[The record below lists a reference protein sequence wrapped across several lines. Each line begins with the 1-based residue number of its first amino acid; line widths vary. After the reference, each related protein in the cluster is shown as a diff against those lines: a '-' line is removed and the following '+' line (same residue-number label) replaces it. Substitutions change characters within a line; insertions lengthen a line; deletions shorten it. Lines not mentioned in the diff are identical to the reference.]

1 MGQKTH
7 PIGFRLGTTRDWVS
21 HWFGVNPRDY
31 RVQVLEDHKIRDH
44 IKSELGD
51 SSGISHIQIQ
61 RNSEDLAINIH
72 TSRPGIVIGRGG
84 SNVDKLRNSIEKITS
99 KKANI
104 SITEIRQPDLNAKLV
119 AQNIAEQIE
128 RRVAIKR
135 AMRQVGNRCIQNG
148 AKGIKI
154 LISGRLGGADI
165 ARSDKMIEGRV
176 PLHTLRAEIDYAI
189 AEAKTTYGI
198 IGVKVWIYNGEVG
211 AIDKG
216 LSDRA
221 VQRIEESIS
230 QNKEILEI
238 TENNE
243 KQSDSKENKNS
254 QSAPIREILETP
266 NNILEEVDELETKKT
281 TAKKTTAKK
290 TTDKKTTPKKTTDKK
305 TTAKKTTAKKTTA
318 KKTTAKKTT
327 AKKTT
332 AKKTTAKKT
341 TAKKTA
347 NKDSKSES

>member
-31 RVQVLEDHKIRDH
+31 RVQVLEDHKIREH
-44 IKSELGD
+44 INNELGD

-238 TENNE
+238 TEIDE
-243 KQSDSKENKNS
+243 KQSASKENKKS
-254 QSAPIREILETP
+254 KAAPIREILETP
-266 NNILEEVDELETKKT
+266 KNDTAEDNESEPT
-281 TAKKTTAKK
+281 TA
-290 TTDKKTTPKKTTDKK
+290 KK

-341 TAKKTA
+341 TAKKTTA
-347 NKDSKSES
+347 KKTVNKKSESGNKDN

>member
-31 RVQVLEDHKIRDH
+31 RVQVLEDHNIRDH
-44 IKSELGD
+44 INSELGD

-221 VQRIEESIS
+221 VQRVEESIS

-238 TENNE
+238 TENDE
-243 KQSDSKENKNS
+243 KQSSANVNENTKA
-254 QSAPIREILETP
+254 APIREILETSGE
-266 NNILEEVDELETKKT
+266 NAIEDKETKTKKAPAEKAP
-281 TAKKTTAKK
+281 AKKA
-290 TTDKKTTPKKTTDKK
+290 P
-305 TTAKKTTAKKTTA
+305 AKKTTAKKTTA

-327 AKKTT
+327 
-332 AKKTTAKKT
+332 
-341 TAKKTA
+341 
-347 NKDSKSES
+347 SKASESES

>member
-7 PIGFRLGTTRDWVS
+7 PIGFRLGTTRDWTS
-21 HWFGVNPRDY
+21 HWFGVNPKDY
-31 RVQVLEDHKIRDH
+31 RIQVLEDHKIRDH
-44 IKSELGD
+44 IQSSLGS

-84 SNVDKLRNSIEKITS
+84 SNVDKLRNSIEEITS

-189 AEAKTTYGI
+189 AEAKTPYGI

-221 VQRIEESIS
+221 VQRLEESVS

-238 TENNE
+238 SNN
-243 KQSDSKENKNS
+243 QDSAKDVVENKSSNKA
-254 QSAPIREILETP
+254 APIREILEEDDSVQVPVEPKTKKTTAKKATAKKAT
-266 NNILEEVDELETKKT
+266 EKKATVKKT

-290 TTDKKTTPKKTTDKK
+290 TTS
-305 TTAKKTTAKKTTA
+305 
-318 KKTTAKKTT
+318 
-327 AKKTT
+327 
-332 AKKTTAKKT
+332 
-341 TAKKTA
+341 
-347 NKDSKSES
+347 NKSASESKDK

>member
-7 PIGFRLGTTRDWVS
+7 PIGFRLGTTRDWTS
-21 HWFGVNPRDY
+21 HWFGVNPKDY
-31 RVQVLEDHKIRDH
+31 RTQVLEDHNIREH
-44 IKSELGD
+44 IQSSLGA

-84 SNVDKLRNSIEKITS
+84 SNVDKLRNSIEEITS

-148 AKGIKI
+148 AQGIKI

-189 AEAKTTYGI
+189 AEARTTYGI

-221 VQRIEESIS
+221 VRRVEESIS
-230 QNKEILEI
+230 QNKEIIESSNQQDSTKES
-238 TENNE
+238 TE
-243 KQSDSKENKNS
+243 KTSSP
-254 QSAPIREILETP
+254 SAPIRENLDSDQTSKP
-266 NNILEEVDELETKKT
+266 LEEDSS
-281 TAKKTTAKK
+281 
-290 TTDKKTTPKKTTDKK
+290 
-305 TTAKKTTAKKTTA
+305 
-318 KKTTAKKTT
+318 
-327 AKKTT
+327 
-332 AKKTTAKKT
+332 
-341 TAKKTA
+341 KKTA
-347 NKDSKSES
+347 TKKPAAKKPAASKTAAKKPAASKTAAKKPAAKKNTSESKDN